1 MNELFTRY
9 PDSSSHFLDP
19 ATEFLVAIDDGDTV
33 GCIGLMPIVAGVGE
47 IKRMFVRQ
55 DQRGRGIARF
65 LILELEQYALRQG
78 AELLRLATG
87 ERQPE
92 AIALYESLG
101 YQAAERYGKYV
112 TDPVSRCYTKN
123 LTPSPPEAEL
133 TTPSSVS
140 CSPACRASSVLDA
153 SASPGSW
160 ACQGNGGSTARSIDK
175 GRLISV
181 YGGHGKIWPQ
191 HSRSRQLGTNEP
203 RHTG

>member
-1 MNELFTRY
+1 VNELFTRY

-153 SASPGSW
+153 SASPGSPLGLSGEW
-160 ACQGNGGSTARSIDK
+160 WIHRTLYRQGSSDQRVRG
-175 GRLISV
+175 
-181 YGGHGKIWPQ
+181 
-191 HSRSRQLGTNEP
+191 P
-203 RHTG
+203 REDLAPTFEIPATRDQ